1 MEVDSCLSTGGST
14 DYWEFWICFPPSS
27 LSIQRLDTHRVRQ
40 DRTRPAVEV
49 INEQSKLWSKLI
61 QKMSC
66 PVAYATVTS
75 TLPSKPYI
83 LSITPSPSN
92 PHLILRHPSSTLT
105 LVDNQSLQPIDEFR
119 GGHDGNIMDVKAD
132 GGAVWSGGKDAAVV
146 RWDERSRS
154 AATKIK
160 GG

>member
-1 MEVDSCLSTGGST
+1 
-14 DYWEFWICFPPSS
+14 
-27 LSIQRLDTHRVRQ
+27 
-40 DRTRPAVEV
+40 
-49 INEQSKLWSKLI
+49 
-61 QKMSC
+61 MSV

-92 PHLILRHPSSTLT
+92 PHLILRHPSAELT
-105 LVDNQSLQPIDEFR
+105 IVDSQSLQPIDQFR
-119 GGHDGNIMDVKAD
+119 GGHEGNIMDVKAD
-132 GGAVWSGGKDAAVV
+132 GGAVWSGGKDAGVV
-146 RWDERSRS
+146 RWDERSQT